1 MLSLSITFQRVWKCY
16 CVLKM
21 DKKGAN
27 IMTND
32 KKQQPRLSTEGYMKK
47 GGVNPPPPTPKP
59 QVTPPPQ
66 GVKKDK

>member
-1 MLSLSITFQRVWKCY
+1 MS
-16 CVLKM
+16 
-21 DKKGAN
+21 
-27 IMTND
+27 D
-32 KKQQPRLSTEGYMKK
+32 KKQPTRVFDGIMKR